1 MITDY
6 ENPFKSRDA
15 NRQNQ
20 ASKSLLHSMRA
31 INLEED
37 EEEEQDGIRKGHNG
51 RGYREEEGMTSG

>member
-37 EEEEQDGIRKGHNG
+37 EEEEQDVIRKAPHG